1 MRRPVVVLIAAVLLF
16 ALVGCGGGGAEDA
29 GPASPAPETTGASTS
44 TVPPVTQATDPNDLS
59 SEASD
64 TLSPLETQAFE
75 PFPTAEEVL
84 PASIKQRLDAGQP
97 MLVLFGDTTQKTY
110 DDQVSAIDPVMSDY
124 RGLISF
130 VSFDVGKFVTS
141 NEDGAIEVK
150 PGMEDDATASQVA
163 RLMGT
168 DYLDVRFTP
177 YLVYVNA
184 DGYITHR
191 VRGYVDSALIEREV
205 LRATE

>member
-1 MRRPVVVLIAAVLLF
+1 MRRPVVVLIAAALLV
-16 ALVGCGGGGAEDA
+16 ALVGCGGGGDEGA
-29 GPASPAPETTGASTS
+29 GPASPAPATSTS
-44 TVPPVTQATDPNDLS
+44 GTQTVPPVTQAGDSDDLS

-64 TLSPLETQAFE
+64 TASPLETQTFE
-75 PFPTAEEVL
+75 AFPTAEEVL
-84 PASIKQRLDAGQP
+84 PAAVKQRLDAGQP
-97 MLVLFGDTTQKTY
+97 MLILFGDATQKTY
-110 DDQVSAIDPVMSDY
+110 DDQVAAIDPVMSDY
-124 RGLISF
+124 RGLITL
-130 VSFDVGKFVTS
+130 VSFDIGKYVTS
-141 NEDGAIEVK
+141 NEDGEIEVK
-150 PGMEDDATASQVA
+150 PGMEKDATASQVA